1 MKLVGDEKGIAALKA
16 EHKENP
22 AFVKALLEDARSTT
36 DHATTFRDK
45 DGNRYK
51 LTIDARTGEVVIAA
65 NPRLST
71 FPPPPEDE

>member
-1 MKLVGDEKGIAALKA
+1 MKLVGDENGIAFLKS

-36 DHATTFRDK
+36 DHATTFRDG

-51 LTIDARTGEVVIAA
+51 LTIDTRTGEIVIASA
-65 NPRLST
+65 PRLST
-71 FPPPPEDE
+71 HPPPPDE